1 VATTEILSA
10 ARRTDIAAGETDRPV
25 ATPAETGIG
34 TGTENGGTAIG
45 IVTGIATGTGIGIAM
60 TVTETGAGV
69 KGVTVAQIGGMA
81 TRKRTTALA
90 RGGHRTACKPRAPT
104 KRGARHDPLPSS
116 APSRVTTV
124 LLAVAAGRR
133 RPR

>member
-34 TGTENGGTAIG
+34 TGTENGGTANG
-45 IVTGIATGTGIGIAM
+45 IVIVIGIATGTGIGIAM

-69 KGVTVAQIGGMA
+69 KGVTVA
-81 TRKRTTALA
+81 
-90 RGGHRTACKPRAPT
+90 
-104 KRGARHDPLPSS
+104 
-116 APSRVTTV
+116 
-124 LLAVAAGRR
+124 
-133 RPR
+133 